1 MTSSDAAR
9 REKIRKPAKEVPSLG
24 AKLKCWDY
32 EKVLVTH
39 DALEMVNETINS
51 LGLVPQGF

>member
-1 MTSSDAAR
+1 MPRFYPMMTT
-9 REKIRKPAKEVPSLG
+9 KT
-24 AKLKCWDY
+24 LKKSGKNRVSQAVKYRNY